1 MTYTNRFKR
10 EIAALLPT
18 EVEVEA
24 CFDRLWPICRS
35 ITGNGVRQSFAILG
49 EVAPYDLV
57 EVPSGEK
64 VLDWTVPKEWNIED
78 AFVAD
83 ERGRRVIDFRQHNL
97 HVLGYSVPVDQWF
110 TLDQLQAHLY
120 SLPDQP
126 DAIPYFTTYYK
137 ERWGFCIEDRRRKAL
152 APGRYRAVI
161 RSTLEPGSMTYGHR
175 LLPSTTGGT
184 EEVLISSYL
193 CHPSMANNELSGPL
207 LATYLH
213 RALSRMPERRFNY
226 RFVLVPE
233 TIGAIAYLARHG
245 AHLKRHCAAGLV
257 ATCCGDPRAITYKRS
272 RRANA
277 LIDRCVQD
285 VLEDYRRES
294 GKEFLTLD
302 FFPSGS
308 DERQYC
314 SPGFNLPVGSLMR
327 SMYTK
332 YPEYHTSLDN
342 KSMISFGSLIES
354 IELYLRVC
362 LSLEKNEL
370 LCSTVPYGEPM
381 LGPRGLY
388 PTLGGAVDTK
398 DVVKDMMYLFNYA
411 DGEHDLCD
419 IARRAGS
426 SILELAAVAEP
437 CKAAAL
443 LVVQSENSER
453 KGWTT

>member
-1 MTYTNRFKR
+1 
-10 EIAALLPT
+10 
-18 EVEVEA
+18 
-24 CFDRLWPICRS
+24 
-35 ITGNGVRQSFAILG
+35 
-49 EVAPYDLV
+49 
-57 EVPSGEK
+57 
-64 VLDWTVPKEWNIED
+64 
-78 AFVAD
+78 
-83 ERGRRVIDFRQHNL
+83 
-97 HVLGYSVPVDQWF
+97 
-110 TLDQLQAHLY
+110 
-120 SLPDQP
+120 
-126 DAIPYFTTYYK
+126 
-137 ERWGFCIEDRRRKAL
+137 
-152 APGRYRAVI
+152 
-161 RSTLEPGSMTYGHR
+161 
-175 LLPSTTGGT
+175 
-184 EEVLISSYL
+184 
-193 CHPSMANNELSGPL
+193 
-207 LATYLH
+207 
-213 RALSRMPERRFNY
+213 
-226 RFVLVPE
+226 
-233 TIGAIAYLARHG
+233 
-245 AHLKRHCAAGLV
+245 
-257 ATCCGDPRAITYKRS
+257 
-272 RRANA
+272 
-277 LIDRCVQD
+277 
-285 VLEDYRRES
+285 
-294 GKEFLTLD
+294 
-302 FFPSGS
+302 
-308 DERQYC
+308 
-314 SPGFNLPVGSLMR
+314 MR